1 MALIYHLLPIVCI
14 ETMDVVKALEGD
26 QSLLLVLPKE
36 VAAKM
41 GIANQDWLRYEVKNG
56 ELVITKTKE
65 GEPV

>member
-1 MALIYHLLPIVCI
+1 M